1 MNDRTRNAA
10 GDDGE
15 HPFHDVRA
23 FYRSGEEILLSS
35 LPTATSR
42 VIARRAT
49 GEDIEA
55 ELLTDARF
63 AGLDGG
69 TYALQALDAAGGLL
83 AEELTTVGAHQGERP
98 VHGFATSFRDED
110 IPSVLAWHRKLRTT
124 VVQVYDW
131 MASYTEPL
139 GPSEGWNDPSNRPV
153 SLQAFRATSRGAR

>member
-55 ELLTDARF
+55 ELARP
-63 AGLDGG
+63 APGLQDS
-69 TYALQALDAAGGLL
+69 T
-83 AEELTTVGAHQGERP
+83 EEPTRCRRWTPREACLPR
-98 VHGFATSFRDED
+98 S
-110 IPSVLAWHRKLRTT
+110 
-124 VVQVYDW
+124 
-131 MASYTEPL
+131 
-139 GPSEGWNDPSNRPV
+139 
-153 SLQAFRATSRGAR
+153 